1 MIVIHARG
9 NEKIGIG
16 NLARCYELVKF
27 LAKEHEVRAIF
38 ECDEKLFS
46 RFSQNAFRSES
57 LEHSKE
63 LIARLK
69 PKIYINDLLDAN
81 KSLSDFVRGTGA
93 QKIVSFNTLEYG
105 FEPDVL
111 IIADEFNYP
120 APHGKFKVFRSFNY
134 YIVGEDVLKNRTKF
148 IPKKQ
153 LENVLLS
160 FGGSDPAM
168 FSEYFADVIKEN
180 DKHHYTL
187 VLGPTMSEERKIRI
201 KSVKKTN
208 LDFIDSPA
216 DLIELLKKHDILL
229 TLGGMSGYEAMTLGV
244 PVCGVQWEYLAYVVK
259 SFGELKMMNDLGN
272 ISDAYSNLLNLN
284 IDRVNEICQNA
295 YHKIDGN
302 ALANITK
309 VLEGF
314 IDE

>member
-1 MIVIHARG
+1 
-9 NEKIGIG
+9 
-16 NLARCYELVKF
+16 
-27 LAKEHEVRAIF
+27 
-38 ECDEKLFS
+38 
-46 RFSQNAFRSES
+46 
-57 LEHSKE
+57 
-63 LIARLK
+63 
-69 PKIYINDLLDAN
+69 
-81 KSLSDFVRGTGA
+81 
-93 QKIVSFNTLEYG
+93 
-105 FEPDVL
+105 
-111 IIADEFNYP
+111 
-120 APHGKFKVFRSFNY
+120 
-134 YIVGEDVLKNRTKF
+134 
-148 IPKKQ
+148 
-153 LENVLLS
+153 
-160 FGGSDPAM
+160 M

-180 DKHHYTL
+180 DKHRYTL
-187 VLGPTMSEERKIRI
+187 VLGPAMSEERKIRI

-284 IDRVNEICQNA
+284 IDQVNEICQNA